1 MKNEEEI
8 LKIKNIAIRKIKELK
23 YTISKMELESYNLDL
38 KNNKTEAKYNIA
50 KSRNVDLTKQVFD
63 LKKSDAGLRKK
74 LEEYESCISMIKQ
87 YFQIESIEEITS
99 YIKQNIIDKKSDLE
113 VKEKELETKKTN
125 IENEPEIEMPKGIKI
140 NRPKH

>member
-1 MKNEEEI
+1 MILKNQKVKLNRNIIKIDLLKKVLKCKYSTNKDIMKNEEEI

-63 LKKSDAGLRKK
+63 FAILYL
-74 LEEYESCISMIKQ
+74 
-87 YFQIESIEEITS
+87 
-99 YIKQNIIDKKSDLE
+99 
-113 VKEKELETKKTN
+113 
-125 IENEPEIEMPKGIKI
+125 
-140 NRPKH
+140 